1 MGSNMLTIN
10 KVSRHFGSG
19 ESRVDAV
26 KGANFA
32 IQAGEIVALVGPSGS
47 GKSTLLSMAGA
58 LLRPSEGQV
67 MLGDRDI
74 SQLKG
79 TDRTRLRLEELGF
92 IFQGSNLVSYLTA
105 LEQLQFIGRML
116 GQSSKETDK
125 RAERLLEELGMGNRK
140 NHYPEQMSGGERQ
153 RVAIA
158 RSLMNEPKVI
168 LADEPTASLDSDR
181 GRQVVELLADEVHS
195 RNTAGILVTHDERLL
210 DVADRVLRIT
220 DGEVKEDS

>member
-1 MGSNMLTIN
+1 MLAIN
-10 KVSRHFGSG
+10 NVSRHFGSG

-26 KGANFA
+26 RNASME
-32 IQAGEIVALVGPSGS
+32 IRAGEIVALVGPSGS

-67 MLGDRDI
+67 RLGDRDI
-74 SQLKG
+74 SEMAG
-79 TDRTRLRLEELGF
+79 SERTRLRLEELGF

-116 GQSSKETDK
+116 GQPAKETDK
-125 RAERLLEELGMGNRK
+125 RAERLLEELGMEKRK

-181 GRQVVELLADEVHS
+181 GRQVVELLADEVHN

-210 DVADRVLRIT
+210 DIADRVFRII
-220 DGEVKEDS
+220 DGEVSEES

>member
-1 MGSNMLTIN
+1 MLSIN

-26 KGANFA
+26 KGANFE

-58 LLRPSEGQV
+58 LLRPSEGEV
-67 MLGDRDI
+67 LLGDRDI
-74 SQLKG
+74 SKLKG

-116 GQSSKETDK
+116 GQSARETDK
-125 RAERLLEELGMGNRK
+125 RAEKLLEELGMEKRK

-181 GRQVVELLADEVHS
+181 GRQVVELLAEEVHS

-220 DGEVKEDS
+220 DGEVTEES

>member
-1 MGSNMLTIN
+1 MSTNMLSIK

-26 KGANFA
+26 KGANFE
-32 IQAGEIVALVGPSGS
+32 IGAGEIVALVGPSGS

-67 MLGDRDI
+67 LLGDRDI
-74 SQLKG
+74 STLKG

-116 GQSSKETDK
+116 GQSAKETDK
-125 RAERLLEELGMGNRK
+125 RAEKLLEELGMDKRK

-181 GRQVVELLADEVHS
+181 GRQVVELLAEEVHS

-220 DGEVKEDS
+220 DGEVTEEN